1 MKHPDSLLLYVADT
15 AKTAEFFHRL
25 FEIPVVEQS
34 VNFAMLVSPT
44 GWALGLWA
52 RHDVKPAPQAGAGG
66 VELMVTL
73 DSVAAVDEALVQA
86 KALNAPVLQS
96 PVHLDFGYTFL
107 VGSPDG
113 HFVRVFHPASA

>member
-1 MKHPDSLLLYVADT
+1 MKRPDSLLLYVENT

-34 VNFAMLVSPT
+34 ANFAMLVSAD

-52 RHDVKPAPQAGAGG
+52 KHDVKPAPVAAAGG

-73 DSVAAVDEALVQA
+73 ESEAAVDAALAQA
-86 KALNAPVLQS
+86 RALNAPVPQT

-107 VGSPDG
+107 IQSPDG
-113 HFVRVFHPASA
+113 HFIRVFKPT